1 MSGFLQLSV
10 QNLLRHRTRSFLT
23 MLGIAAAVGVLF
35 SVFSFNRGFEQ
46 GLARELQATGLH
58 FMVVPSGCAHEVAAL
73 VLHGAVTP
81 RFLDAEVIEQV
92 RAVAGVELATPSLV
106 AQLPNPDRHRIDLIY
121 GLEMSLVK
129 QIKPDWQINGRIPT
143 TPDELLLGY
152 EVAAHGKIEPGDIF
166 RYPNLDR
173 EFTVA
178 GIIGNT
184 TSQDDAFVYMPI
196 KTAQEL
202 LDNPNG
208 ATAIGAKVSRPE
220 QLGSITRALEEAVPG
235 IQIVTMGQV
244 MNSVANVAASAKSLS
259 LAIALV
265 ALVIGAVGV
274 MNSIL
279 MAVFERSQ
287 EIGMMRAIGASR
299 WDIFQIILKETTI
312 LTIGGGL
319 AGIAGAMLGAQLV
332 ENFVRRIMPY
342 MPGGEM
348 MRFDPLLAAGCVL
361 FALAVGLLAGL
372 YPAWKA
378 SRINPIEAIKG

>member
-1 MSGFLQLSV
+1 MKEFLKLSI

-35 SVFSFNRGFEQ
+35 SVLSFNRGFEN
-46 GLARELQATGLH
+46 GLNRELAATGLH

-73 VLHGAVTP
+73 VLHGAVIP
-81 RFLDAEVIEQV
+81 KYLDTGVLDRV
-92 RAVAGVELATPSLV
+92 KSTAGVALATPILV
-106 AQLPNPDRHRIDLIY
+106 AQLPNQEQQRVDLIY
-121 GLEMSLVK
+121 GVEMSMLHD
-129 QIKPDWQINGRIPT
+129 IKPHWEITGRIPAT
-143 TPDELLLGY
+143 EHEVLLGS
-152 EVAAHGKIEPGDIF
+152 EVAAHDGIKPGTEL
-166 RYPNLDR
+166 RYPGAATV
-173 EFTVA
+173 FTVS
-178 GIIGNT
+178 GVVKPTG
-184 TSQDDAFVYMPI
+184 SQDDAFVYMPI
-196 KTAQEL
+196 TTAQHL
-202 LDNPNG
+202 LGTPNG
-208 ATAIGAKVSRPE
+208 ATAIGARVERPE
-220 QLGSITRALEEAVPG
+220 QTGTIINDLEAGVPG

-299 WDIFQIILKETTI
+299 WDIFLIILKETVI
-312 LTIGGGL
+312 LTIGGGI
-319 AGIAGAMLGAQLV
+319 AGITVAMFAARLI
-332 ENFVRRIMPY
+332 EIFVRRIMPY
-342 MPGGEM
+342 VPNGKM
-348 MRFDPLLAAGCVL
+348 MHFDPALASACVL
-361 FALAVGLLAGL
+361 FALTIGIAAGL

>member
-92 RAVAGVELATPSLV
+92 RAVAGVELATPILV